1 MSDSSAAWRLAGSR
15 GRVPLQRP
23 AFRLAAGAFDEAV
36 EPPVLETDGANLAKG
51 VLWWQGWFIDSL
63 SRRAPRPGSPWPAGH
78 PPSLCNGGCE
88 KYSPN
93 AA

>member
-36 EPPVLETDGANLAKG
+36 EPPVLIVEGKK
-51 VLWWQGWFIDSL
+51 W
-63 SRRAPRPGSPWPAGH
+63 SRTCQAGN
-78 PPSLCNGGCE
+78 SG
-88 KYSPN
+88 
-93 AA
+93 

>member
-36 EPPVLETDGANLAKG
+36 EPPVLIVEGKK
-51 VLWWQGWFIDSL
+51 W
-63 SRRAPRPGSPWPAGH
+63 SRNVSSW
-78 PPSLCNGGCE
+78 
-88 KYSPN
+88 
-93 AA
+93 